1 MIKILRALAA
11 KDLKLLARDRMGFFF
26 VIAFPLMI
34 ALFFGSIFSG
44 DTGGSA
50 GNMAVAVL
58 DEDASAGSAGYVQA
72 LRTVSVLK
80 VEILPRDQAEGALK
94 KGDLTAVITLKKGFG
109 ASGLFFSSDPNVDVL
124 MDPSRK
130 AEKEYLRGILIQKG
144 FEQLQHQF
152 TNPAQMG
159 PWVDRSL
166 EGIEKSTTLDPKQ
179 KDLLKDYLGRTKS
192 FLSQVD
198 TKTYSRG
205 GFMSDP
211 GITFRTLAARE
222 NQPRSYYDI
231 SFPQAVMWGL
241 IACAAAFGLSLVQE
255 RIRGTYL
262 RLKLAPLSRAVILG
276 GKTLACFCACLLD
289 VALIL
294 GVGILFFHV
303 RPGGLFTLGMAAIA
317 SALCFSGVMMFISVL
332 GKTEQ
337 AVGGASWAVLLVM
350 SMAGGGMIPLIIM
363 PGWLLTIS
371 HFSPVKW
378 GILAFEGAVWRGFS
392 PMEMLRP
399 CGILLAFGTVFYLI
413 GLMVFARRE

>member
-1 MIKILRALAA
+1 MITLLQALAG

-44 DTGGSA
+44 DSGGSA
-50 GNMAVAVL
+50 GTMAVAVQ
-58 DEDASAGSAGYVQA
+58 DEDASPGSAGYVQA
-72 LRTVSVLK
+72 LGTVTVLK
-80 VEILPRDQAEGALK
+80 VESMPRDKAERALK
-94 KGDLTAVITLKKGFG
+94 KGSLTAIITLKKGFG
-109 ASGLFFSSDPNVDVL
+109 DAGLFFGSDPKVDVL

-130 AEKEYLRGILIQKG
+130 AEKEFLRGILIQKG
-144 FEQLQHQF
+144 FEQLQQRF
-152 TNPAQMG
+152 MNPAQMA
-159 PWVDRSL
+159 PLVDRSL
-166 EGIEKSTTLDPKQ
+166 AGIEKSTGLDPKQ

-198 TKTYSRG
+198 PKTTGKG
-205 GFMSDP
+205 GFMGDP

-262 RLKLAPLSRAVILG
+262 RLKLAPLSRAAILG
-276 GKTLACFCACLLD
+276 GKTLACFCACLAD

-303 RPGGLFTLGMAAIA
+303 RPGGFFTLGMAAIA

-332 GKTEQ
+332 GRTEQ
-337 AVGGASWAVLLVM
+337 AVGGASWAVLLIM

-392 PMEMLRP
+392 PLEMLMP
-399 CGILLAFGTVFYLI
+399 CGILLGFGAAFYGI
-413 GLMVFARRE
+413 GLLVFMRRE